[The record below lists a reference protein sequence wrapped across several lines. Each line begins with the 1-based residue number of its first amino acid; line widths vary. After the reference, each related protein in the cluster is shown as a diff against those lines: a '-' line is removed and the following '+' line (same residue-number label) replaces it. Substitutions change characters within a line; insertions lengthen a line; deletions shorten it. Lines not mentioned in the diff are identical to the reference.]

1 MGWQVALILD
11 HETEV
16 DRFLSQMPVWAVS
29 TEARRDTAQ
38 ELRASW
44 DALWDPEPA
53 LTLITRAIGDDL
65 TEMADLVPTL
75 HEHHPRLACI
85 RLVGVG
91 DSDAFRECMNSLG
104 YSKLPE
110 TDDFALSF
118 TRPVEALEHVPDL
131 PLDANGWKTAD
142 DLYDAF
148 FHAVGAPSW
157 HGRNFDAVN
166 DSVSTGNINRVEV
179 PYRLAIQNLRKAEEP
194 AREMVRRFAE
204 LIDSIRSTG
213 CPVSITLQE

>member
-1 MGWQVALILD
+1 
-11 HETEV
+11 
-16 DRFLSQMPVWAVS
+16 
-29 TEARRDTAQ
+29 
-38 ELRASW
+38 
-44 DALWDPEPA
+44 
-53 LTLITRAIGDDL
+53 
-65 TEMADLVPTL
+65 
-75 HEHHPRLACI
+75 
-85 RLVGVG
+85 
-91 DSDAFRECMNSLG
+91 MNSLG